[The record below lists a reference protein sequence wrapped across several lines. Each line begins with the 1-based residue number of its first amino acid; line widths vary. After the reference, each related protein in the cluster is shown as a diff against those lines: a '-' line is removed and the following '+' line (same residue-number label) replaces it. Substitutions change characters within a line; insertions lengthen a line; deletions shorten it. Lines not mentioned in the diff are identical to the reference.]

1 MSSHSGFA
9 RGFATADGETVMVTA
24 LTQQQF
30 ADLVMTARLVG
41 TFTFLE
47 RLLCAD
53 FSVPDDLYTYR
64 GTIATLLAPWFA
76 RRTVAELAVA
86 FAGTAVQWARP
97 HDLTGWPG
105 LRR

>member
-1 MSSHSGFA
+1 MSNHSGFA

-30 ADLVMTARLVG
+30 AALVVTARLVS
-41 TFTFLE
+41 TFTFVE
-47 RLLCAD
+47 RVLCAD

-64 GTIATLLAPWFA
+64 STIATLLALWFA
-76 RRTVAELAVA
+76 RRTVADLAAA

-105 LRR
+105 FGR